1 VRSVS
6 HVAGTDDSVVGA
18 LGAEV
23 TSVRLPVAEGS
34 TAEVA
39 EGVTEITEPLEME
52 WYGAGGGGG
61 GGGGP

>member
-1 VRSVS
+1 MAVDVRSVS

-39 EGVTEITEPLEME
+39 EGVTEITEPL
-52 WYGAGGGGG
+52 
-61 GGGGP
+61 